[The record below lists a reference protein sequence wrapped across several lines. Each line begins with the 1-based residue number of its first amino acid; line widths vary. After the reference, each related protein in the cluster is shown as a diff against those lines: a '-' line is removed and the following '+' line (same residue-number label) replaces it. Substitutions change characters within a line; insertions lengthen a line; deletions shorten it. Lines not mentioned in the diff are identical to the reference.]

1 MKTYSNKTKRRPV
14 STFRKVTGWLLLLAL
29 LFEVNAPVI
38 ALAAVSGETPAEIS
52 TNTIV
57 TGDAVAVQN
66 IDNTVNTNLVNS
78 TDGNTG
84 DNEENEGD
92 DFEQNSSTS
101 TASSTTPAETDDSV
115 DKDTSDKDILPET
128 DGIITDN
135 ATSTTATSSVSSTLN
150 TASSTASSTTPV
162 AYDIDIENQAT
173 TTNNSLTVAN
183 TGTNETEAG
192 YFITETGDAV
202 AYVDIVNMVNTNI
215 VNSEGLVR
223 FIRDTLGYG
232 DFDIRDLLNETFT
245 NNNTALS
252 TALCAHGLCSDD
264 FLNANLINQANIE
277 NNVAVM
283 ANTGSN
289 TGLGNGDI
297 TTGDAYASANVANLA
312 NTNIIDSN
320 FLLLVFD
327 GFSNTNGNLIL
338 PESTFFTS
346 LFGGNNQANYS
357 ANISND
363 ANIENTQVTLADT
376 GNNSI
381 VGGDGGII
389 TTGDSVATSYTQNI
403 VNQNFINTNS
413 FSMLIR
419 VQGTWTGN
427 IFGLPEGM
435 TWENTGDG
443 IRLFYT
449 GDGNDTG
456 ASSSGLANITN
467 DANITNNV
475 QVYALT
481 GDNHIEGTGEIETGN
496 AYADSTVFNMANTNV
511 IGSNWANLIFNLY
524 NWQGDI
530 LFGQSNLW
538 LGIVGQTENAGDA
551 MPGETVKYTYTVF
564 NSDQAT
570 AENVRLTS
578 RFPLSSITFLDAPE
592 DLDDAEDIVEW
603 ALGDIAPGETV
614 EFSYTAKIHDTFGTN
629 SRIALPLE
637 ALVSSANPDADESD
651 NYDSVLLYVGKNTAG
666 KSESPRYT
674 FPAKF
679 SIEKSA
685 STAYASAGDRVDY
698 TIKVVSKGGP
708 VYDTILVDVLKDT
721 EGNEL
726 LVQAWPLDFVD
737 NGETITITY
746 SIDLPENAPAGIYSN
761 SAWIEGSHGSQRRS
775 VRQPYFS
782 QVVTHNLEVGP
793 ELLPAEMLGYN
804 SLLTCE
810 PYLHTYLK
818 INKTNDYQETIKLQ
832 SFLKSFI
839 DNNLEITGEFDQ
851 ATDQAVRAF
860 QEQYRA
866 DILDPWGMKRSS
878 GYVYYTTQKKIN
890 EIMCNYEIEFPLS
903 DEQQQEVTS
912 FRFFNNNHNPT
923 DNNLDELF
931 GFSNEINNTLADT
944 TISSSSPSE
953 LVKNSTNSNLRD
965 RFLSS
970 LPALKNQ
977 WHHTYSRLSGWLQL
991 FKSHTLTALAPDDT
1005 SARN

>member
-1 MKTYSNKTKRRPV
+1 MKTYSSKTKRRPI

-38 ALAAVSGETPAEIS
+38 ALAAGSGENPAEIS

-57 TGDAVAVQN
+57 TGDAVVVQN
-66 IDNTVNTNLVNS
+66 IDNTVNTSLVNS
-78 TDGNTG
+78 TDENV
-84 DNEENEGD
+84 EENDDSD
-92 DFEQNSSTS
+92 DFAENTSAST
-101 TASSTTPAETDDSV
+101 TSSTTPAETDDSTE
-115 DKDTSDKDILPET
+115 DNSDDNILPEIEE
-128 DGIITDN
+128 IIADT
-135 ATSTTATSSVSSTLN
+135 ATSTTATSTVSSTLN
-150 TASSTASSTTPV
+150 TASSTASSTVPV
-162 AYDIDIENQAT
+162 VNDIDIENQAT
-173 TTNNSLTVAN
+173 TTNDSLTVAN

-215 VNSEGLVR
+215 INSEGLVR

-252 TALCAHGLCSDD
+252 TALCAHGLCSGD

-277 NNVAVM
+277 NNVTVM

-289 TGLGNGDI
+289 TGVGNGEI

-357 ANISND
+357 ANIDNN

-389 TTGDSVATSYTQNI
+389 TTGSSIATSYTQNI

-427 IFGLPEGM
+427 IFGLPQGM

-449 GDGNDTG
+449 SDGSNAGTG
-456 ASSSGLANITN
+456 SSGLANITN

-481 GDNHIEGTGEIETGN
+481 GDNHIEGTGEIETGD
-496 AYADSTVFNMANTNV
+496 AYADSTIFNMANTNV

-538 LGIVGQTENAGDA
+538 LGVAGQTENTGDA

-564 NSDQAT
+564 NSDKAT
-570 AENVRLTS
+570 AENVHLTS

-592 DLDDAEDIVEW
+592 DLDDAEDIVDW

-614 EFSYTAKIHDTFGTN
+614 EFSYTARITDTYGTN
-629 SRIALPLE
+629 GRLALPLE
-637 ALVSSANPDADESD
+637 ALVSSANPDADETD

-685 STAYASAGDRVDY
+685 NTAYASAGDRVDY

-775 VRQPYFS
+775 VRQPYYS
-782 QVVTHNLEVGP
+782 QVVTHNIEVGP

-818 INKTNDYQETIKLQ
+818 INKTNDYLETIKLQ
-832 SFLKSFI
+832 SFLKGFI
-839 DNNLEITGEFDQ
+839 NSDLEVTGKFDQ

-903 DEQQQEVTS
+903 ADQQQEVTS
-912 FRFFNNNHNPT
+912 FRFFNGSHNPA
-923 DNNLDELF
+923 DDGLDELF

-944 TISSSSPSE
+944 TISSTSPTE

-977 WHHTYSRLSGWLQL
+977 FQHTYSRLSSWLQL

-1005 SARN
+1005 SAKN